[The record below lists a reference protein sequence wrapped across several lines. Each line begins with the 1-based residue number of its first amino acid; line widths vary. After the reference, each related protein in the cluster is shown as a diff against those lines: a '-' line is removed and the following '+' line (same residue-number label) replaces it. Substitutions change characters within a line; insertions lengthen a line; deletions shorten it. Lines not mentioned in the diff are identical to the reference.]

1 MSKLAKALSAA
12 AGNAGDANLYPED
25 VFSTY
30 LYEGTGSAIN
40 INNGLDLS
48 GEGGLTWLKS
58 RSLSEVNIL
67 MDTVRG
73 VQSALVSNNFNN
85 VFTLTGGV
93 TAFNSNGF
101 TLGTS
106 NIINTNNSTNT
117 SWSFRKAAGFF
128 DIVTFTG
135 NDTPRTIAHNLG
147 SVPKMIIVKSISDDY
162 DWVVYHA
169 SLTNQQNLTL
179 DSSNPAGNSGAEYW
193 NSTTPTSSV
202 FSLGTQFRVNGNNK
216 TYVAYLFGDD
226 AIFGDDGD
234 EQICKI
240 GSYTGNGTVGRTVDF
255 GFEPQWVLIKPNAND
270 DWYLFDTMREWT
282 TDISERLR
290 PNTNDEAGRG
300 FYYIPP
306 NATGITFNASSGGA
320 LNANGTEYIYMA
332 IRRPM
337 KVPEAGTAVFNIG
350 TYGAN
355 RNNSSTSTYYAGFPV
370 DMAIKKV
377 PVTAVANNFASTRM
391 LGTTDLKTNSTAA
404 ERTGETEE
412 TFDSNTHW
420 NSAAGTSS
428 TSYSWMFKRAPKFM
442 DVVAYTGTNGTISRN
457 HNLTVA
463 PELMIFK
470 RRNSTSAW
478 TVLSE
483 LAGSSYSEMALD
495 STIDKSTRNYSA
507 NQYLTAQPTA
517 TVFAQAAGYDNVSG
531 GTYITYLF
539 ATLAG
544 ISKVGSYTGNAGY
557 AVNVDCGFSNGARF
571 ILIKRTN
578 ASGDW
583 YVYDSVRGIVAG
595 NDPYFFLNNTAAQV
609 TNTDYIDP
617 LASGFTVTSSAPAG
631 LNASGVTYLFLAIA

>member
-73 VQSALVSNNFNN
+73 VQSALVSNNANN
-85 VFTLTGGV
+85 VFTLTGGI

-128 DIVTFTG
+128 DVVTFTG
-135 NDTPRTIAHNLG
+135 NDTARTIAHNLG

-169 SLTNQQNLTL
+169 SLTNQQNLNLNTT
-179 DSSNPAGNSGAEYW
+179 SQAGNSGAEYW

-202 FSLGTQFRVNGNNK
+202 FSLGTQFRVNGNSK

-234 EQICKI
+234 EQICKF
-240 GSYTGNGTVGRTVDF
+240 GSFTPTGSGTARQTINL
-255 GFEPQWVLIKPNAND
+255 GFEPQWLIIKNSTSTQSGS
-270 DWYLFDTMREWT
+270 WWIFDNM
-282 TDISERLR
+282 
-290 PNTNDEAGRG
+290 RG
-300 FYYIPP
+300 FTAEDGSGSEYLLADDTGAASAFGGGSINITNQGFQMVN
-306 NATGITFNASSGGA
+306 NAFVSSSQTF
-320 LNANGTEYIYMA
+320 IYMA

-337 KVPEAGTAVFNIG
+337 KAPEVGTAVFAMDTLG
-350 TYGAN
+350 
-355 RNNSSTSTYYAGFPV
+355 STGDGEEPGYRSPFPV
-370 DMAIKKV
+370 DMGLK
-377 PVTAVANNFASTRM
+377 TALTGNQRQISTR
-391 LGTTDLKTNSTAA
+391 LLQGTELLTESNAAEASSSAKQFDYMNGTDTSTA
-404 ERTGETEE
+404 
-412 TFDSNTHW
+412 
-420 NSAAGTSS
+420 TS
-428 TSYSWMFKRAPKFM
+428 TVNMMWMFKRASKFM
-442 DVVAYTGTNGTISRN
+442 DAVAYTGAAQSTLNVT
-457 HNLTVA
+457 HNLTVT
-463 PELMIFK
+463 PEMMIVK
-470 RRNSTSAW
+470 RRNSTSEWYVYHSA
-478 TVLSE
+478 T
-483 LAGSSYSEMALD
+483 GN
-495 STIDKSTRNYSA
+495 TKGNYLNYNYPPDTG
-507 NQYLTAQPTA
+507 NQFWNNTSPTA
-517 TVFAQAAGYDNVSG
+517 TQFTVGDSLIQN
-531 GTYITYLF
+531 GTWIAYLF

-544 ISKVGSYTGNAGY
+544 ISKVGSYSGNAGY

-571 ILIKRTN
+571 ILIKSSG
-578 ASGDW
+578 AGDW
-583 YVYDSVRGIVAG
+583 YVYDSLRGIVAG
-595 NDPYFFLNNTAAQV
+595 NDPYFFLNSTAAQV